1 MSRCTDSRAS
11 SRRPRTQYREI
22 KRCCRPSA
30 RRGLARRP
38 DRRLANRNPGV
49 GLDRRARA
57 SGTLDQ
63 RAGDGYPNHFFA
75 PARHLLAPIVE
86 RPPNARATWIHDAGD
101 ILGPSWEGQTSL
113 DTAALRRVPPDEW
126 LLVEAWRELAAS
138 FIRYER
144 GHRATRPREDRCRDA
159 RARRSANAR
168 PSAPRRRT
176 APTTVQR
183 RTGHAAALRALAQ
196 ANAGGGTMERSAGSS
211 AASNRRGKSLAE
223 IAGSCVAYSPRAGLG
238 CRVLAGDPRDWRR
251 SGRRASGRGAAR
263 VRVACQNVSG
273 DRDSAVCSPS
283 SMSPAT
289 RALAPDAAATEAV
302 LHGVRRAQAFAG
314 VADES
319 RGSESIRRHCGSLSS
334 HRSLGGV
341 LTWHEARAVR
351 AGAAAGR

>member
-1 MSRCTDSRAS
+1 MTAPSLPEQTRGRRAGALGPNTGRS
-11 SRRPRTQYREI
+11 SAAAGRPQGG
-22 KRCCRPSA
+22 
-30 RRGLARRP
+30 GLARRP
-38 DRRLANRNPGV
+38 NRRLANRNPGF
-49 GLDRRARA
+49 GLARRARA

-101 ILGPSWEGQTSL
+101 ILSPSWEGQTSL

-183 RTGHAAALRALAQ
+183 RTGHAARARA
-196 ANAGGGTMERSAGSS
+196 
-211 AASNRRGKSLAE
+211 
-223 IAGSCVAYSPRAGLG
+223 RAGE
-238 CRVLAGDPRDWRR
+238 CRRRDDGAQRGFERR
-251 SGRRASGRGAAR
+251 VEPAR
-263 VRVACQNVSG
+263 
-273 DRDSAVCSPS
+273 
-283 SMSPAT
+283 
-289 RALAPDAAATEAV
+289 
-302 LHGVRRAQAFAG
+302 
-314 VADES
+314 
-319 RGSESIRRHCGSLSS
+319 
-334 HRSLGGV
+334 
-341 LTWHEARAVR
+341 
-351 AGAAAGR
+351 